1 MPNTGSRPRSGWWD
15 DNPETAREY
24 HQPVRDSFTGLYNH
38 LGEPLHREPE
48 PFGFHPNRWND
59 SMKKTTK
66 APKKKGG
73 KGC

>member
-1 MPNTGSRPRSGWWD
+1 MNRRPRSDWYSND
-15 DNPETAREY
+15 TPETAREY
-24 HQPVRDSFTGLYNH
+24 HQSDRDHFTGLYNH
-38 LGEPLHREPE
+38 HGEPLYRQTE
-48 PFGFHPNRWND
+48 PFGFDPNRWND

>member
-1 MPNTGSRPRSGWWD
+1 MLNTGSRPRSGWWD

-24 HQPVRDSFTGLYNH
+24 HQPDRDSFTGLYNH
-38 LGEPLHREPE
+38 LGEPLHRQPE

-66 APKKKGG
+66 KKGG

>member
-1 MPNTGSRPRSGWWD
+1 MNRTRPRSSWWEE
-15 DNPETAREY
+15 PEPTTAREY
-24 HQPVRDSFTGLYNH
+24 HQGDRDSFTGLYNH

-48 PFGFHPNRWND
+48 PFGFHPNRWKD